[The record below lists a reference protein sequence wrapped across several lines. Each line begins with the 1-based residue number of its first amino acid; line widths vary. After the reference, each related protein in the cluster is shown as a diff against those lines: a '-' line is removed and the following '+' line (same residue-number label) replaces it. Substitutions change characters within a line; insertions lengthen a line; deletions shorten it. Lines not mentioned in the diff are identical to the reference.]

1 MAQRV
6 LHPMKIRRLRV
17 AKVKNL
23 SPSLRRLSLHGDLDD
38 FPTGLFSPGDHVR
51 LILPGDTGQLVLP
64 QVENDR
70 VVRVP
75 GIGPARDYTPRALSA
90 EGLVIDMLTSH
101 NGPAARWAAAA
112 SVGDEIGVGGP
123 RASMLMPTDREH
135 YVVVADA
142 TALPAAARWVEQAPL
157 VARITLLLQAPGQ
170 ERYLDEVDTSRVTSY
185 WSSTPTPALNRL
197 RALNLAGAFVWAA
210 GEAHWMISIRE
221 LLAQRE
227 VRRPDR
233 KISGYWRLGEAG
245 FDHHTPI

>member
-75 GIGPARDYTPRALSA
+75 GIGPARDYTPRGRRA
-90 EGLVIDMLTSH
+90 
-101 NGPAARWAAAA
+101 
-112 SVGDEIGVGGP
+112 GGGGGGRRP
-123 RASMLMPTDREH
+123 RPRG
-135 YVVVADA
+135 
-142 TALPAAARWVEQAPL
+142 AAAR
-157 VARITLLLQAPGQ
+157 
-170 ERYLDEVDTSRVTSY
+170 
-185 WSSTPTPALNRL
+185 
-197 RALNLAGAFVWAA
+197 RAG
-210 GEAHWMISIRE
+210 
-221 LLAQRE
+221 
-227 VRRPDR
+227 
-233 KISGYWRLGEAG
+233 
-245 FDHHTPI
+245 

>member
-101 NGPAARWAAAA
+101 NGP
-112 SVGDEIGVGGP
+112 VGRRGVGG
-123 RASMLMPTDREH
+123 RRDRGRRPACFD
-135 YVVVADA
+135 ADA
-142 TALPAAARWVEQAPL
+142 HRPG
-157 VARITLLLQAPGQ
+157 TLRGGG
-170 ERYLDEVDTSRVTSY
+170 RRDC
-185 WSSTPTPALNRL
+185 
-197 RALNLAGAFVWAA
+197 AA
-210 GEAHWMISIRE
+210 GRG
-221 LLAQRE
+221 
-227 VRRPDR
+227 P
-233 KISGYWRLGEAG
+233 LG
-245 FDHHTPI
+245 